1 MGNNESAAFAV
12 CGEPWKGGR
21 GLPLGVYV
29 SDGEN
34 LTLVPQRATA
44 CVSNMAAAGFRQR
57 YGRFLYGHGRPG
69 KWERGAVVRIAREL
83 SVKDWQVDNC
93 IHLFEEGST
102 IPFISRYRKEATGGM
117 NEVEVAAV
125 ANELDA
131 LTELQHRRDVI
142 RQSTE

>member
-21 GLPLGVYV
+21 GLPPGVYV

-44 CVSNMAAAGFRQR
+44 CVSNMAADGFRQR

-69 KWERGAVVRIAREL
+69 KWERGAVVRIVREL
-83 SVKDWQVDNC
+83 SVW
-93 IHLFEEGST
+93 FESLA
-102 IPFISRYRKEATGGM
+102 RTGNHPTLCRESLDRCRM
-117 NEVEVAAV
+117 ALKACAAK
-125 ANELDA
+125 
-131 LTELQHRRDVI
+131 
-142 RQSTE
+142 